1 MRGRSIVLLLILLPA
16 IMAGLSSTSASVVT
30 EGFVIQGV
38 MPAYSAE
45 AVVIRN
51 AAQCPMDLCGWSL
64 TDGEGTLTF
73 PSMIIP
79 PDGDLFLLSGD
90 DHGIWMEGTIVHME
104 DMEIRTGSLV
114 LADKG
119 DTLELRDEQGRTRDA
134 MTYGTV
140 SDEVE
145 GWTGPPCPRPGRGK
159 ALLRTQV
166 DTDSASD
173 FSLSVLGRS
182 EMVPCS
188 FDAQVEPFLCPDEAK
203 GRILRELLYAS
214 EEVLISIYE
223 FDSEDITSVLIDRLE
238 EGVEVTI
245 LIEGSPVGGISGSS
259 KAQLATLIEAGCDVR
274 VMRSADGY
282 RRYDYLHC
290 KYALIDG
297 RRCTVTSENWVD
309 AALENNRGWGVTLT
323 CAGLVDHM
331 RAMFEGDSRNGSP
344 DIFPFHEAF
353 PDVDAMEIAAFEC
366 EMLSPS
372 ISFMASVEPVISPDF
387 STMALGSLIRSA
399 EERLYIEQMYFQEDW
414 CDRLLPTEAVE
425 GIDARVLLDSSWFN
439 MQGDRDNAAVVQRLD
454 DMGVGARLVSDE
466 HPFSLIH
473 NKGVIADDS
482 VLVSSI
488 NFVDPALHDNREV
501 GIIVHS
507 PSVADH
513 FAKAFLDDW
522 SIDPLPPVLV
532 ANVTVDREGA
542 LILDATPSWDNS
554 GNVNVTWS
562 LDGEEM
568 AGTFHILHLPSGT
581 YHLDVT
587 ATDEHGNIDTRT
599 FEVTIPRVEGH
610 DGAILYLPMIA
621 VAVTAIIR
629 RSVKRLN
636 VR

>member
-1 MRGRSIVLLLILLPA
+1 
-16 IMAGLSSTSASVVT
+16 
-30 EGFVIQGV
+30 
-38 MPAYSAE
+38 
-45 AVVIRN
+45 
-51 AAQCPMDLCGWSL
+51 
-64 TDGEGTLTF
+64 
-73 PSMIIP
+73 
-79 PDGDLFLLSGD
+79 LFL
-90 DHGIWMEGTIVHME
+90 
-104 DMEIRTGSLV
+104 
-114 LADKG
+114 
-119 DTLELRDEQGRTRDA
+119 
-134 MTYGTV
+134 
-140 SDEVE
+140 
-145 GWTGPPCPRPGRGK
+145 
-159 ALLRTQV
+159 
-166 DTDSASD
+166 
-173 FSLSVLGRS
+173 
-182 EMVPCS
+182 
-188 FDAQVEPFLCPDEAK
+188 
-203 GRILRELLYAS
+203 
-214 EEVLISIYE
+214 
-223 FDSEDITSVLIDRLE
+223 
-238 EGVEVTI
+238 
-245 LIEGSPVGGISGSS
+245 
-259 KAQLATLIEAGCDVR
+259 
-274 VMRSADGY
+274 
-282 RRYDYLHC
+282 
-290 KYALIDG
+290 
-297 RRCTVTSENWVD
+297 
-309 AALENNRGWGVTLT
+309 
-323 CAGLVDHM
+323 
-331 RAMFEGDSRNGSP
+331 
-344 DIFPFHEAF
+344 
-353 PDVDAMEIAAFEC
+353 
-366 EMLSPS
+366 
-372 ISFMASVEPVISPDF
+372 
-387 STMALGSLIRSA
+387 A
-399 EERLYIEQMYFQEDW
+399 EEL
-414 CDRLLPTEAVE
+414 E

-439 MQGDRDNAAVVQRLD
+439 MQGDRDNAAVVQCLD